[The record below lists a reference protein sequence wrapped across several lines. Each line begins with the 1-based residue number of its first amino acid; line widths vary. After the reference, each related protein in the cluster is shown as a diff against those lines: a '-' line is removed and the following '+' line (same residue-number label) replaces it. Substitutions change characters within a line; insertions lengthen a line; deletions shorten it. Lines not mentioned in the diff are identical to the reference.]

1 MTYNKNRKI
10 AMIKKICVY
19 SICLVIISYITGCKF
34 FNQPMLDY
42 LEEWTNTAQVS
53 KHTFDDTYPVIGDIT
68 NIPSGKDRVIT
79 YYLINPQ
86 SYTLDSSVTFA
97 HDDSL
102 VVNNKTS
109 SDFATVEQDATD
121 KNIIRLT
128 LKNSVGATGILPL
141 DGDGTEITPTITIR
155 EPNSGRFFGSYTVPV
170 RVNSAPAGI
179 SSPIILCNTKDN
191 TYVICFNM
199 PDMNTTS
206 SIHRDIVSL
215 TVSGFYSNTYTVTAP
230 SDSDTNGLTGVVNS
244 YNDTNYREVNGSF
257 VGNKTSR
264 FVAIETGISLN
275 TVSEPQCTITL
286 TDSSGLTSAVTA
298 STEAPPLPAVTAS
311 FGSGT
316 LEPSVPVTFN
326 QETANSTITLTL
338 SSTEGVSVS
347 GGSFTGDT
355 ATGSSGIS
363 LTFFKKGTYTV
374 TATAGGISGSQDTTT
389 TFTYTVPYSAVYISE
404 NGSNNGQGTPIDPFA
419 TLKKAI
425 ETIGDEGVVYV
436 TGDVNV
442 ASEYSHSSGSLTLR
456 GYGSSGGTLTNKSGR
471 VLNITGG
478 TVTLGDNITLTGTNT
493 GGEGGAVYVGGG
505 SFIMESGSTIANS
518 TVQGTNAFGG
528 GVAVKYGGAF
538 TMNNGAEIIGCK
550 ADTGGG
556 GVYVYASNF
565 TMNGGVIGGRAPN
578 VAKWGGGVYI
588 GSDCEV
594 TMSGNSEISY
604 NSAEETGS
612 SATGIHGGGV
622 FFSAIGESTFT
633 MNDNAKITQNT
644 SKGSGGGVHVGNP
657 KSLFFMNDNAQI
669 KFNRAASSGTYN
681 GGGGVYFTGDGT
693 FTVSGSPDITDN
705 TLVDSST
712 NNVTL
717 TSGKIIS
724 IGAGGLTDAARIGVN
739 TADTPG
745 ATGIRVTDKPVDN
758 TGTIFSSDKG
768 YYVDNKA
775 DGVWLRDIEVTYRVG
790 SGAETE
796 ATFAEAL
803 PKLNGDSS
811 GGTITLLKDIS
822 LAQPAEIT
830 GGDKAGIN
838 SDTGEGGSP
847 VTIDLN
853 GHTLSGNGSD
863 SVLSVSTGFLEIK
876 DSSSGGTGKI
886 TGGGGSSGGGIDV
899 KTEGVLRLVS
909 GAITGNTVEYDGGGV
924 SVRDKGTFIMTGGSI
939 SDNRAAGN
947 GGGVNIDLGCTF
959 TMTGGSISSNGRHAG
974 TGETIKGG
982 GVFISDSGT
991 FTMTGGSI
999 TDNLVNYDTGA
1010 GGGVFVSSTASFY
1023 LGGSPTI
1030 TGNARNESYPQRL
1043 DNVFLDSGA
1052 VITIR
1057 PDLDRTRNGS
1067 IGVHVSNMDSPIIIT
1082 KNWNSNDPNDFKPLF
1097 GDSCGAWSIPGYQ
1110 NKIELKD
1117 SELQVTRSDV
1127 YP

>member
-1 MTYNKNRKI
+1 
-10 AMIKKICVY
+10 
-19 SICLVIISYITGCKF
+19 
-34 FNQPMLDY
+34 ML
-42 LEEWTNTAQVS
+42 Q
-53 KHTFDDTYPVIGDIT
+53 
-68 NIPSGKDRVIT
+68 
-79 YYLINPQ
+79 
-86 SYTLDSSVTFA
+86 
-97 HDDSL
+97 
-102 VVNNKTS
+102 
-109 SDFATVEQDATD
+109 EQDASD

-141 DGDGTEITPTITIR
+141 DGTGTAITPTITIT
-155 EPNSGRFFGSYTVPV
+155 EPNSGRTFGSYTVPV

-286 TDSSGLTSAVTA
+286 TDSSGLTSVVTA
-298 STEAPPLPAVTAS
+298 STKAPPLPAVTAS
-311 FGSGT
+311 QESGAV
-316 LEPSVPVTFN
+316 EPGVPVTFN
-326 QETANSTITLTL
+326 HETVGSTVTLTL
-338 SSTEGVSVS
+338 SSAEGVAVS
-347 GGSFTGDT
+347 GGTLNGNT

-389 TFTYTVPYSAVYISE
+389 TFTYTVPYSVVYIATD
-404 NGSNNGQGTPIDPFA
+404 GSDDTGTGAPDNPYA
-419 TLKKAI
+419 SLSKAAGAVDNDGI
-425 ETIGDEGVVYV
+425 VYV
-436 TGDVNV
+436 HGQVPV
-442 ASEYSHSSGSLTLR
+442 SGEYVHNSGSLTLR
-456 GYGSSGGTLTNKSGR
+456 GYGSGGTITNSSGR

-478 TVTLGDNITLTGTNT
+478 TVTLGDSITLTGTNT

-505 SFIMESGSTIANS
+505 KFTMESGSTIANS

-538 TMNNGAEIIGCK
+538 TMNNGAKIIGCK

-565 TMNGGVIGGRAPN
+565 TMNGGVIGGSAPN

-604 NSAEETGS
+604 NSAKDTGS

-633 MNDNAKITQNT
+633 MNDNAKITHNT

-657 KSLFFMNDNAQI
+657 KSLFLMNDNAQI
-669 KFNRAASSGTYN
+669 KFNQAASSGTYN

-724 IGAGGLTDAARIGVN
+724 IGAGGLTETARIGVN
-739 TADTPG
+739 TADTPD

-768 YYVDNKA
+768 YYVANKN

-796 ATFAEAL
+796 ATFKNAVTVLDSE
-803 PKLNGDSS
+803 SS
-811 GGTITLLKDIS
+811 GGTIKLLKDIS
-822 LAQPAEIT
+822 LTQTAVIT
-830 GGDKAGIN
+830 GGSQSGFDLE
-838 SDTGEGGSP
+838 TGEGGRP

-853 GHTLSGNGSD
+853 GHTLSGSGSD
-863 SVLSVSTGFLEIK
+863 SVLSVSMGMLEIK

-899 KTEGVLRLVS
+899 DTSGVLRLVS
-909 GAITGNTVEYDGGGV
+909 GAITGNTANEGGGV
-924 SVRDKGTFIMTGGSI
+924 RVSGEFVMTGGSI
-939 SDNRAAGN
+939 QSNTASSQGAGVYVS
-947 GGGVNIDLGCTF
+947 GKF
-959 TMTGGSISSNGRHAG
+959 TMIGGSISSNWAAG
-974 TGETIKGG
+974 NYGAEIQGG
-982 GVFISDSGT
+982 GVYIDNGGVVKITGSARITGNQTGVDDASTSG
-991 FTMTGGSI
+991 M
-999 TDNLVNYDTGA
+999 N
-1010 GGGVFVSSTASFY
+1010 GGGVYVSENATFKVSGA
-1023 LGGSPTI
+1023 PTI
-1030 TGNARNESYPQRL
+1030 YWNDNKNSNGTQNDVNIDINSFTRVLITIDGELTGGTIGVSGEGIFTRGCNGNAETYKKFFAAHHANYAVVV
-1043 DNVFLDSGA
+1043 DDASG
-1052 VITIR
+1052 
-1057 PDLDRTRNGS
+1057 
-1067 IGVHVSNMDSPIIIT
+1067 
-1082 KNWNSNDPNDFKPLF
+1082 
-1097 GDSCGAWSIPGYQ
+1097 
-1110 NKIELKD
+1110 ELK
-1117 SELQVTRSDV
+1117 VV
-1127 YP
+1127 FAP

>member
-86 SYTLDSSVTFA
+86 NYTLDSSVTFA

-102 VVNNKTS
+102 VVNNKIP

-121 KNIIRLT
+121 KSIIHLT
-128 LKNSVGATGILPL
+128 LNNSVGATGILPL

-286 TDSSGLTSAVTA
+286 TDSFGLTSAVTA
-298 STEAPPLPAVTAS
+298 STKAPPLPAVTAS
-311 FGSGT
+311 QESGAV
-316 LEPSVPVTFN
+316 EPGVPVTFN
-326 QETANSTITLTL
+326 HETVGSTVTLTL
-338 SSTEGVSVS
+338 SNAEGVSVS
-347 GGSFTGDT
+347 GGTLNGNT

-363 LTFFKKGTYTV
+363 LTFLKKGSYTV

-389 TFTYTVPYSAVYISE
+389 TFTYTVPYSVAYIATDGSDDTGTGAPDNPYASLSKAAGAVDNDGI
-404 NGSNNGQGTPIDPFA
+404 
-419 TLKKAI
+419 
-425 ETIGDEGVVYV
+425 VYV
-436 TGDVNV
+436 HGQVPV
-442 ASEYSHSSGSLTLR
+442 SGEYVHSSGNLTLR
-456 GYGSSGGTLTNKSGR
+456 GYGGGGTLINNSGR

-478 TVTLGDNITLTGTNT
+478 SVTLGEDITLTGHINYANAR
-493 GGEGGAVYVGGG
+493 GGAVHVTDGK
-505 SFIMESGSTIANS
+505 FTMESGSTIADS
-518 TVQGTNAFGG
+518 SVQGTSAFGG
-528 GVAVKYGGAF
+528 GVSVGSGGTF
-538 TMNNGAEIIGCK
+538 TMNDGSKIIRCQ
-550 ADTGGG
+550 AWDGGG
-556 GVYVYASNF
+556 AVYVSGDGANF
-565 TMNGGVIGGRAPN
+565 TMSGGVIGGKSTDSN
-578 VAKWGGGVYI
+578 VARWGGGVYI
-588 GSDCEV
+588 GFGCEV

-604 NSAEETGS
+604 NKAENTGS
-612 SATGIHGGGV
+612 TATGIWGGGV
-622 FFSAIGESTFT
+622 CFSTITESTFT
-633 MNDNAKITQNT
+633 MNDDAKIIQNT
-644 SKGSGGGVHVGNP
+644 SKGSGGGVHIQNP
-657 KSLFFMNDNAQI
+657 NSLFFMNDNAQI
-669 KFNRAASSGTYN
+669 KNNQAASSGAYT
-681 GGGGVYFTGDGT
+681 GGGGVYFKGDGT
-693 FTVSGSPDITDN
+693 FTVSGNPDITEN
-705 TLVDSST
+705 TLDDSST

-724 IGAGGLTDAARIGVN
+724 IGAGGLTETARIGVN
-739 TADTPG
+739 TADTPN

-768 YYVDNKA
+768 YYVANKN
-775 DGVWLRDIEVTYRVG
+775 DGVWLRDIEVIYQVNNG
-790 SGAETE
+790 LEEE

-803 PKLNGDSS
+803 TELDNESS
-811 GGTITLLKDIS
+811 GGVITLLKDIS
-822 LAQPAEIT
+822 LTQTAIIT
-830 GGDKAGIN
+830 GGSRLLLDK
-838 SDTGEGGSP
+838 DTGEGGTP

-853 GHTLSGNGSD
+853 GHTLSGNGSA
-863 SVLSVSTGFLEIK
+863 SVLSVSVGMLEIK
-876 DSSSGGTGKI
+876 DSSANPDGTGGTGKI
-886 TGGGGSSGGGIDV
+886 TGGGGSSGGGINVD
-899 KTEGVLRLVS
+899 TNGALRLVS
-909 GAITGNTVEYDGGGV
+909 GSITENEADTGAGV
-924 SVRDKGTFIMTGGSI
+924 YVSGTFVMTGGQITS
-939 SDNRAAGN
+939 NTAGVP
-947 GGGVNIDLGCTF
+947 GI
-959 TMTGGSISSNGRHAG
+959 TGR
-974 TGETIKGG
+974 GG
-982 GVFISDSGT
+982 GVFIAGSGT
-991 FTMTGGSI
+991 ATILGTARVEGNRVEETLGGE
-999 TDNLVNYDTGA
+999 G
-1010 GGGVFVSSTASFY
+1010 GGGVYVDGK
-1023 LGGSPTI
+1023 LNIKGSPRI
-1030 TGNARNESYPQRL
+1030 TGNRNYNSGGTNTT
-1043 DNVFLDSGA
+1043 NVYLPPSTQYQSLVINISGELTDGCRIGVYTPWQDGA
-1052 VITIR
+1052 ERVITSGGGSKYIDKDYFF
-1057 PDLDRTRNGS
+1057 PDISTPYG
-1067 IGVHVSNMDSPIIIT
+1067 
-1082 KNWNSNDPNDFKPLF
+1082 
-1097 GDSCGAWSIPGYQ
+1097 GD
-1110 NKIELKD
+1110 KIELSSDGK
-1117 SELQVTRSDV
+1117 ELILR
-1127 YP
+1127 

>member
-1 MTYNKNRKI
+1 M
-10 AMIKKICVY
+10 
-19 SICLVIISYITGCKF
+19 
-34 FNQPMLDY
+34 
-42 LEEWTNTAQVS
+42 
-53 KHTFDDTYPVIGDIT
+53 
-68 NIPSGKDRVIT
+68 
-79 YYLINPQ
+79 
-86 SYTLDSSVTFA
+86 
-97 HDDSL
+97 
-102 VVNNKTS
+102 
-109 SDFATVEQDATD
+109 
-121 KNIIRLT
+121 
-128 LKNSVGATGILPL
+128 
-141 DGDGTEITPTITIR
+141 
-155 EPNSGRFFGSYTVPV
+155 PV

-286 TDSSGLTSAVTA
+286 TDSSGLTSVVTA

-311 FGSGT
+311 QESGAV
-316 LEPSVPVTFN
+316 EPGVPVTFN
-326 QETANSTITLTL
+326 HETVGSTVTLTL
-338 SSTEGVSVS
+338 SSAEGVSVS
-347 GGSFTGDT
+347 GGTLNGNT

-363 LTFFKKGTYTV
+363 LTFLKKGSYTV

-389 TFTYTVPYSAVYISE
+389 TFTYTVPYSAVYISG
-404 NGSNNGQGTPIDPFA
+404 NSSNNGQGTPNNPFD
-419 TLKKAI
+419 TWEKAI
-425 ETIGDEGVVYV
+425 ETIGGEGVVYV
-436 TGDVNV
+436 TGTVTV
-442 ASEYSHSSGSLTLR
+442 ASEHSHNSGSLTLR
-456 GYGSSGGTLTNKSGR
+456 GYDGGGTLTNSSGR

-478 TVTLGDNITLTGTNT
+478 TVTLGDSITLTGTNT

-505 SFIMESGSTIANS
+505 KFTMESGSTIANS

-565 TMNGGVIGGRAPN
+565 TMNGGVIGGSAPN

-604 NSAEETGS
+604 NSAEDTDP

-633 MNDNAKITQNT
+633 MNDNAKITHNT

-657 KSLFFMNDNAQI
+657 KSLFLMNDNAQI
-669 KFNRAASSGTYN
+669 KFNQAASSGTYN

-705 TLVDSST
+705 TLVGSST

-724 IGAGGLTDAARIGVN
+724 IGAGGLTETARIGVTTEGN
-739 TADTPG
+739 PGKDGFKITDTAVANG
-745 ATGIRVTDKPVDN
+745 NI
-758 TGTIFSSDKG
+758 IFTSDRG
-768 YYVDNKA
+768 YYVANKN
-775 DGVWLRDIEVTYRVG
+775 DGVWLRDIEVIYQVNNG
-790 SGAETE
+790 LETE

-803 PKLNGDSS
+803 PELNRDSS

-822 LAQPAEIT
+822 LTQTVAIT
-830 GGDKAGIN
+830 GGDQSGFN

-853 GHTLSGNGSD
+853 GHTLSGNGSA
-863 SVLSVSTGFLEIK
+863 SVLSVSTGFLEIE
-876 DSSSGGTGKI
+876 DSSANPDGTGGTGKI
-886 TGGGGSSGGGIDV
+886 TGGGGISGGGISVD
-899 KTEGVLRLVS
+899 TSGVLRLVS
-909 GAITGNTVEYDGGGV
+909 GSITENEADTGAGV
-924 SVRDKGTFIMTGGSI
+924 YVSGTFVMTGGQITS
-939 SDNRAAGN
+939 NTAGVP
-947 GGGVNIDLGCTF
+947 GI
-959 TMTGGSISSNGRHAG
+959 TGR
-974 TGETIKGG
+974 GG
-982 GVFISDSGT
+982 GVFIAGSGT
-991 FTMTGGSI
+991 ATILGTARVEGNRVEETLGGE
-999 TDNLVNYDTGA
+999 G
-1010 GGGVFVSSTASFY
+1010 GGGVYVDGK
-1023 LGGSPTI
+1023 LNIKGSPRI
-1030 TGNARNESYPQRL
+1030 TGNRNYNSGGTNTT
-1043 DNVFLDSGA
+1043 NVYLPPSTQYQSLVINISGELTDGCRIGVYTPWQDGA
-1052 VITIR
+1052 ERVITSGGGSKYIDKDYFF
-1057 PDLDRTRNGS
+1057 PDISTPYG
-1067 IGVHVSNMDSPIIIT
+1067 
-1082 KNWNSNDPNDFKPLF
+1082 
-1097 GDSCGAWSIPGYQ
+1097 GD
-1110 NKIELKD
+1110 KIELSSDGK
-1117 SELQVTRSDV
+1117 ELILR
-1127 YP
+1127 

>member
-53 KHTFDDTYPVIGDIT
+53 KHTFDDTYPVIDDIT

-86 SYTLDSSVTFA
+86 NYTLDSSVTFA

-102 VVNNKTS
+102 VVNNKIP

-121 KNIIRLT
+121 KSIIRLT
-128 LKNSVGATGILPL
+128 LKDSVDATGILPL

-286 TDSSGLTSAVTA
+286 TDSFGLTSAVTA
-298 STEAPPLPAVTAS
+298 STKAPPLPAVTAS
-311 FGSGT
+311 QESGAV
-316 LEPSVPVTFN
+316 EPGVPVTFN
-326 QETANSTITLTL
+326 HETVGSTVTLTL
-338 SSTEGVSVS
+338 SSAEGVSVS
-347 GGSFTGDT
+347 GGTLNGNT

-363 LTFFKKGTYTV
+363 LTFLKKGSYTV

-389 TFTYTVPYSAVYISE
+389 TFTYTVPYSAAYIAAGG
-404 NGSNNGQGTPIDPFA
+404 NDDTGTGSPDKPYA
-419 TLKKAI
+419 SLSKAAGAVDNDGI
-425 ETIGDEGVVYV
+425 VYV
-436 TGDVNV
+436 HGQVPV
-442 ASEYSHSSGSLTLR
+442 SGEYVHNSGSLTLR
-456 GYGSSGGTLTNKSGR
+456 GYNGGGTLTNRSGR

-493 GGEGGAVYVGGG
+493 SGEGGAVYVGGG
-505 SFIMESGSTIANS
+505 NFIMESGSTIANS

-550 ADTGGG
+550 ADNGGG
-556 GVYVYASNF
+556 GVYVFASNF
-565 TMNGGVIGGRAPN
+565 TMNGGVIGGHDPN

-633 MNDNAKITQNT
+633 MNDNAKITQNR
-644 SKGSGGGVHVGNP
+644 SEGSGGGVHVGNP
-657 KSLFFMNDNAQI
+657 KSLFFMYDNAQI
-669 KFNRAASSGTYN
+669 KFNQAASSGTYN

-693 FTVSGSPDITDN
+693 FTVSGSPDITEN
-705 TLVDSST
+705 TLDDSST

-724 IGAGGLTDAARIGVN
+724 IGAGGLTETARIGVTTEGN
-739 TADTPG
+739 PGKDGFKITDTAVANG
-745 ATGIRVTDKPVDN
+745 NI
-758 TGTIFSSDKG
+758 IFTSDRG
-768 YYVDNKA
+768 YYVDNEA
-775 DGVWLRDIEVTYRVG
+775 DGVWLRDIEVIYQVNNG
-790 SGAETE
+790 PETE
-796 ATFAEAL
+796 ATFEEARAA
-803 PKLNGDSS
+803 SA
-811 GGTITLLKDIS
+811 TEITLLKDITPTTAPTVS
-822 LAQPAEIT
+822 W
-830 GGDKAGIN
+830 
-838 SDTGEGGSP
+838 P
-847 VTIDLN
+847 VVFDWTCTLDLN
-853 GHTLSGNGSD
+853 GHAINRELSSETDDGQVVVIRSNGN
-863 SVLSVSTGFLEIK
+863 LTIK
-876 DSSSGGTGKI
+876 DSSANADGTGGIGKI
-886 TGGGGSSGGGIDV
+886 TGGYDSGNGQNYG
-899 KTEGVLRLVS
+899 
-909 GAITGNTVEYDGGGV
+909 GGGV
-924 SVRDKGTFIMTGGSI
+924 YVDSNGTFTMLGGSITDNGAINGGGVYVSIDGIFTMRGGSI
-939 SDNRAAGN
+939 SGN
-947 GGGVNIDLGCTF
+947 GK
-959 TMTGGSISSNGRHAG
+959 
-974 TGETIKGG
+974 GETKLGA
-982 GVFISDSGT
+982 GVCDFGE

-999 TDNLVNYDTGA
+999 TGNILKSFGSNGFGTDDSGQDVY
-1010 GGGVFVSSTASFY
+1010 GGGVYVSSGAVFSV
-1023 LGGSPTI
+1023 GGSPI
-1030 TGNARNESYPQRL
+1030 INGNKQDGQLTNEN
-1043 DNVFLDSGA
+1043 DVCLDSAG
-1052 VITIR
+1052 VKISIR
-1057 PDLDRTRNGS
+1057 SDLDRTGKRMIGIYMKGSEGKYTITSGWNNSSVGELFFGNYAKGQTGS
-1067 IGVHVSNMDSPIIIT
+1067 IS
-1082 KNWNSNDPNDFKPLF
+1082 
-1097 GDSCGAWSIPGYQ
+1097 GYSH
-1110 NKIELKD
+1110 NISVEGNEIVVEKKM
-1117 SELQVTRSDV
+1117 T
-1127 YP
+1127 Y